1 MLHLISFHFEGNE
14 RLYSTFPLF
23 YTLPGQSLPHLDG
36 QERKLLFGLST
47 GCQQDLEV

>member
-1 MLHLISFHFEGNE
+1 MQRAALLDI
-14 RLYSTFPLF
+14 

-36 QERKLLFGLST
+36 QEIKLLFGLST